1 MPSQAILDLSK
12 QLRGFTLKTSN
23 IICSVECRKIYRLN
37 LKRTQTSLNQRKHL
51 NIQVNQKY
59 KIVLNSVIAKQIP
72 WVQSMIERAIS
83 DIRTAFD
90 LYIDFENKII

>member
-1 MPSQAILDLSK
+1 M
-12 QLRGFTLKTSN
+12 
-23 IICSVECRKIYRLN
+23 
-37 LKRTQTSLNQRKHL
+37 
-51 NIQVNQKY
+51 
-59 KIVLNSVIAKQIP
+59 IVLNAVIVKQIP